1 MATVK
6 YPEPLIFGLDIG
18 TRSIVGTVGYRE
30 QERFHVVAMAVKYH
44 DTRSMID
51 GQIHD
56 IAKVSQDIVEVKQQ
70 LEKQLGGRKLH
81 DVCIAAAG
89 RVLKTAI
96 GHGEYEFSENT
107 VITQEYI
114 HSIDLIGVEQ
124 AHNEILQ
131 ELNESHETTKYFC
144 VGYTVVKYF
153 LNNYEIT
160 NLEGH
165 KGTSYCSI

>member
-81 DVCIAAAG
+81 
-89 RVLKTAI
+89 
-96 GHGEYEFSENT
+96 
-107 VITQEYI
+107 
-114 HSIDLIGVEQ
+114 
-124 AHNEILQ
+124 
-131 ELNESHETTKYFC
+131 ELALRRL
-144 VGYTVVKYF
+144 VV
-153 LNNYEIT
+153 
-160 NLEGH
+160 
-165 KGTSYCSI
+165 S

>member
-1 MATVK
+1 MDWTSVRGVSSVQSDT
-6 YPEPLIFGLDIG
+6 E
-18 TRSIVGTVGYRE
+18 E

-96 GHGEYEFSENT
+96 RT
-107 VITQEYI
+107 R
-114 HSIDLIGVEQ
+114 GV
-124 AHNEILQ
+124 
-131 ELNESHETTKYFC
+131 
-144 VGYTVVKYF
+144 
-153 LNNYEIT
+153 
-160 NLEGH
+160 
-165 KGTSYCSI
+165 

>member
-89 RVLKTAI
+89 RVLKLPSDTGSMNSLRI
-96 GHGEYEFSENT
+96 QLLHRN
-107 VITQEYI
+107 I
-114 HSIDLIGVEQ
+114 SIQ
-124 AHNEILQ
+124 
-131 ELNESHETTKYFC
+131 
-144 VGYTVVKYF
+144 
-153 LNNYEIT
+153 
-160 NLEGH
+160 
-165 KGTSYCSI
+165 SI